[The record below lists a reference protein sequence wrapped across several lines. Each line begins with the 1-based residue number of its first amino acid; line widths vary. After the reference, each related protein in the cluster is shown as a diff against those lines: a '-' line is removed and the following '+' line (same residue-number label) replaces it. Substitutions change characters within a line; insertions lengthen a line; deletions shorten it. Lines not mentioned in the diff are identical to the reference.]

1 MKFYLAAVLVAASL
15 SVAAVPTSFAA
26 STAAAVTTTAKTPAK
41 TVVGKASAMTAKPA
55 KAADPLRFST
65 EAAAQSSCSADTV
78 VWANTKSKIF
88 HLKGTAT
95 FAKGKNGVFMC
106 EKAASSEGFKP
117 TKKPEKQVS

>member
-1 MKFYLAAVLVAASL
+1 MKFYLVAALVAASL
-15 SVAAVPTSFAA
+15 SVAAVPSSFAA
-26 STAAAVTTTAKTPAK
+26 TAAATVTTPAK
-41 TVVGKASAMTAKPA
+41 TVTAKTTAMAAKPA

-65 EAAAQSSCSADTV
+65 EAAAQASCSTDTV

-95 FAKGKNGVFMC
+95 FAKGKSGVFMC
-106 EKAASSEGFKP
+106 EKSATSEGFRP